1 MGDELLRNLGLDPR
15 DPEVIDARED
25 DASLAELMR
34 RLNDFRERHE
44 LTQKVVADRMR
55 TTQSA
60 VSDLERTA
68 GDPRIRTIQRYA
80 RAVNASLRWIVVSSN
95 REWDH
100 APEMT
105 IPMRVTY
112 KSRSETRK
120 LRGLEVVLNDEDG
133 GDGNRVV

>member
-1 MGDELLRNLGLDPR
+1 MGDELLHNLGLDPR
-15 DPEVIDARED
+15 DPEVIYARED

-34 RLNDFRERHE
+34 RLNDVRERHE

-80 RAVNASLRWIVVSSN
+80 RAVNTSLRWMVVPN
-95 REWDH
+95 NWEWDR
-100 APEMT
+100 APEVT
-105 IPMRVTY
+105 IPMQVPCE
-112 KSRSETRK
+112 SRETRK
-120 LRGLEVVLNDEDG
+120 LRLEFVLDDENG